1 MLELELFYKIV
12 ESAIRGEHVDY
23 LKGEKRV
30 PLPLDLPEVTT
41 LTKEEFK
48 ALGFFGKIVYKYKHR
63 KEIRARKR
71 AERRR
76 PVTVDDKLLKGYNA
90 GISKALKILRS
101 EWFAYEKRFKTE
113 DNGLYK

>member
-41 LTKEEFK
+41 LTKE
-48 ALGFFGKIVYKYKHR
+48 
-63 KEIRARKR
+63 
-71 AERRR
+71 
-76 PVTVDDKLLKGYNA
+76 
-90 GISKALKILRS
+90 
-101 EWFAYEKRFKTE
+101 
-113 DNGLYK
+113 

>member
-41 LTKEEFK
+41 LTKEEEEECRDICSR
-48 ALGFFGKIVYKYKHR
+48 LGVTYR
-63 KEIRARKR
+63 IR
-71 AERRR
+71 
-76 PVTVDDKLLKGYNA
+76 P
-90 GISKALKILRS
+90 
-101 EWFAYEKRFKTE
+101 WE
-113 DNGLYK
+113 D